1 MLSDTDKPN
10 VEIDNGNCMEVDGPA
25 DEANDMEK
33 EVDLEG
39 DEREGE
45 EDEGEEEGEEISQHN
60 EEEPPIPD
68 EEGVDGDDEPV
79 DPEAE
84 VDGEEDQDQDPEA
97 AEAEIEQENENE
109 NEDEEVENDEEPSP
123 GGDVEDQEI
132 ELQPAHH
139 AEALDV
145 LASIEL
151 KFALLRERVCGE
163 DGDFGLGG
171 GYDSSL
177 YVVLTFKFLFH
188 LNLVFDSCSSRNAI
202 FTKGNDKMER

>member
-1 MLSDTDKPN
+1 MLNDTDKPN
-10 VEIDNGNCMEVDGPA
+10 VEIDNRDCMEVDGPA

-45 EDEGEEEGEEISQHN
+45 EDEGEDEGEGEEISQRD
-60 EEEPPIPD
+60 EEEPLIPD

-109 NEDEEVENDEEPSP
+109 NENEEVENDEEPSP

-132 ELQPAHH
+132 ELQPAHR

-151 KFALLRERVCGE
+151 KFALLRERV
-163 DGDFGLGG
+163 
-171 GYDSSL
+171 
-177 YVVLTFKFLFH
+177 YVE
-188 LNLVFDSCSSRNAI
+188 
-202 FTKGNDKMER
+202 KMEILAWEEAMIQACMWS